1 MDNERFC
8 IVPFPEYRYAKLY
21 LENTTD
27 YNNHLFDNILY
38 YIGKYYYR
46 IPNCSIN
53 EVCRSIKKDINHK
66 WKLNKIRKIK
76 QGKHVSITQIK
87 TIRYSFYTTKN
98 KRSYILI
105 PFHIT
110 SILVYIMSLFN
121 SINEREESDYDLIQL
136 KRRVEELSIYMST
149 YKFHADEFIE
159 QYNDIIDTLSDV
171 ELITKYNYLEGQF
184 TDNYSVIKLDYEEI
198 DWNNIDNYKIQ

>member
-21 LENTTD
+21 LENTSD
-27 YNNHLFDNILY
+27 YNNHLFDNILD

-76 QGKHVSITQIK
+76 QGKHVSIKQIK

-98 KRSYILI
+98 KRPYILI
-105 PFHIT
+105 PFHIS

-121 SINEREESDYDLIQL
+121 SINEHEESDYDLIQL

-149 YKFHADEFIE
+149 YKFHADKFIE
-159 QYNDIIDTLSDV
+159 QYKNIIDTLSDV

-198 DWNNIDNYKIQ
+198 DWNNIDNYKIE